1 MSTVL
6 QTGRDLSL
14 EIDSDN
20 YDAQAS
26 SVVLART
33 QNRERYEVLAG
44 PVYKTTTEEGSLS
57 VTMYSDWGE
66 SESLCEALETAA
78 ATDPD
83 TSLTFSFTHGD
94 TVFSGKVFPAYPD
107 AGGEAPDVTQVTVEL
122 TLDASVDVTTAPV
135 TP

>member
-14 EIDSDN
+14 EIDSDD

-33 QNRERYEVLAG
+33 LNRERYETLSG
-44 PVYKTTTEEGSLS
+44 PTWKTTTTEGSLS

-66 SESLCEALETAA
+66 TGSLCEALDDAA
-78 ATDPD
+78 ADNPD
-83 TSLTFSFTHGD
+83 VSLPFTFVHGD
-94 TVFSGKVFPAYPD
+94 EEWSGHVFPAHPD

-122 TLDASVDVTTAPV
+122 ALDVSKDITRAPV

>member
-1 MSTVL
+1 MSTVF

-14 EIDSDN
+14 EIDNSS

-33 QNRERYEVLAG
+33 LNRERYEVLDG
-44 PVYKTTTEEGSLS
+44 PVYKTTTVEGTLS

-66 SESLCEALETAA
+66 DGSLCEALETAA
-78 ATDPD
+78 ANEPD
-83 TSLTFSFTHGD
+83 TSLPFTFTHGG
-94 TVFSGKVFPAYPD
+94 VEFSGSVFPTFPD

-122 TLDASVDVTTAPV
+122 TLDASVDVTPGPAT
-135 TP
+135 